1 MQKNR
6 LAKKGENADILFV
19 TATPRT
25 LQQAM
30 YNSIE
35 YLVLRKKKSESRL
48 SIKTVTINIK
58 KVLNFTK
65 RFKNTIYEQ
74 KSILNLF
81 IHSRKRGSSISLQ
94 QRCASRKHKKHFL
107 IKSR

>member
-1 MQKNR
+1 
-6 LAKKGENADILFV
+6 
-19 TATPRT
+19 
-25 LQQAM
+25 M

-65 RFKNTIYEQ
+65 RFKNTIYM
-74 KSILNLF
+74 S
-81 IHSRKRGSSISLQ
+81 
-94 QRCASRKHKKHFL
+94 KKAY
-107 IKSR
+107 

>member
-65 RFKNTIYEQ
+65 RFKNTIYM
-74 KSILNLF
+74 S
-81 IHSRKRGSSISLQ
+81 
-94 QRCASRKHKKHFL
+94 KKAY
-107 IKSR
+107 